1 MCSYYVFCSKN
12 EIICIILISISECM
26 VIVFCDDLLMFDVYG
41 GYFILICVFRLLV
54 LKIVNKVC
62 LVINCLIL
70 IGVFFVE

>member
-1 MCSYYVFCSKN
+1 
-12 EIICIILISISECM
+12 M
-26 VIVFCDDLLMFDVYG
+26 VIMFCDDLLMFDVYG
-41 GYFILICVFRLLV
+41 GYFILICVFKLLV